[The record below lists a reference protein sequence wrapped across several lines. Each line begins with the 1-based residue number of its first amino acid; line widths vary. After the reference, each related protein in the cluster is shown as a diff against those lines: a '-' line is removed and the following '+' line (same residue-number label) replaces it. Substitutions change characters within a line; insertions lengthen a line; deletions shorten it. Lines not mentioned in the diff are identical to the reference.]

1 MIITKH
7 NKNDNYIK
15 SNRTIYNRRIV
26 AADEDEFSDDLPDA
40 DADFEYS
47 PDVSNSPRPGSPI
60 SHSDADV
67 DIIDDVD
74 NIDDIEEDNVDIETD
89 NNIANHYIAEC
100 DSCHGVF
107 ISAVTE
113 SDQII
118 DHISGVCPLCEKESD
133 QLLKWIVRDV
143 SDEDDESKVKKI

>member
-7 NKNDNYIK
+7 NKNDNYIR
-15 SNRTIYNRRIV
+15 SNRITHNKRIV
-26 AADEDEFSDDLPDA
+26 AADEDEFVDDSSDV
-40 DADFEYS
+40 DFEYS
-47 PDVSNSPRPGSPI
+47 PDISNSPEPNSPI
-60 SHSDADV
+60 RHSDR
-67 DIIDDVD
+67 DIDIVDDVD

-100 DSCHGVF
+100 DNCHGVF

-118 DHISGVCPLCEKESD
+118 DHISGICPLCEKESD

-143 SDEDDESKVKKI
+143 SDENDESTTR